1 MKPDPTPY
9 LSWGA
14 FGITGPKPVTGR
26 VKYGAA
32 MCRSGRVR
40 VGLKLKPNLP
50 IAIPMFYRH
59 PMFYRQGHI
68 WINKNHK
75 KNLNILTKLIVDLFR
90 HALGQHKN

>member
-32 MCRSGRVR
+32 MSVRSGTGWPKIKTESTHCHPYV
-40 VGLKLKPNLP
+40 LP
-50 IAIPMFYRH
+50 PRTH
-59 PMFYRQGHI
+59 LDQQ
-68 WINKNHK
+68 KSQ
-75 KNLNILTKLIVDLFR
+75 KNLNILTKLIVDLFH